1 MENAIRMKVQTKKE
15 KKNFFRIKTR
25 DAFLL
30 CLVVIIPGLISLSSA
45 SNYSSAKQ
53 TFNWCPYGG
62 DNQSGKNGRAT
73 VSGYGSV
80 HWKAKDSTFNVTL
93 VSDTG
98 SGYIIFIYTLGTTGT
113 STTSGTDSTIDVT
126 HSRNGVIS
134 TWNSPIFVVGFSGSA
149 VYPGFTMVDDNKSN
163 YMVCTLHPILEVS
176 GDTEEGYY
184 TVKINLV
191 KGTVEVFFKAKTDR
205 C

>member
-1 MENAIRMKVQTKKE
+1 MESAIKTTVDKE
-15 KKNFFRIKTR
+15 KKNFFRIKAV
-25 DAFLL
+25 DSFLL
-30 CLVVIIPGLISLSSA
+30 CLVIIIPGLISLSSA

-53 TFNWCPYGG
+53 TFNWCPYAG
-62 DNQSGKNGRAT
+62 DNQSGKNGRST

-80 HWKAKDSTFNVTL
+80 LWKAKDSTFNVTL
-93 VSDTG
+93 VNDTG
-98 SGYIIFIYTLGTTGT
+98 SGYIIIIYNLGTTGT

-134 TWNSPIFVVGFSGSA
+134 NWKAPIFVVGFSGSA

-163 YMVCTLHPILEVS
+163 YMVCTLFPILEVS

-184 TVKINLV
+184 TIKINLV
-191 KGTVEVFFKAKTDR
+191 KGTVEVLFKAKTDR